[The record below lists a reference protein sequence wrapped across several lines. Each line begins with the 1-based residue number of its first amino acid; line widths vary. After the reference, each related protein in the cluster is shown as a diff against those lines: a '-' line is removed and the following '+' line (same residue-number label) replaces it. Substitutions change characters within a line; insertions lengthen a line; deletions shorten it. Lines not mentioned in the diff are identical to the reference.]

1 MKTAHRQQTDP
12 RLSLQ
17 SLQVL
22 RAFVDAGEPLSGS
35 DVRKFVKLQSGT
47 LYPILLRFEEAGW
60 LKSYWESVDP
70 STAGRPRK
78 RFYELTGAG
87 AKKASEILS
96 WLERAQSA

>member
-1 MKTAHRQQTDP
+1 MKTARRQQSDP

-22 RAFVDAGEPLSGS
+22 RAFIDAAEPLSGS
-35 DVRKFVKLQSGT
+35 DARKLVNLQSGT

-60 LKSYWESVDP
+60 LKSYWESVNP

-78 RFYELTGAG
+78 RFYELTATGAR
-87 AKKASEILS
+87 KASEILS
-96 WLERAQSA
+96 WLEGAQSA

>member
-1 MKTAHRQQTDP
+1 MRTARHQQSDP

-35 DVRKFVKLQSGT
+35 DVRKSVKLQSGT

-87 AKKASEILS
+87 AKKTSEILS
-96 WLERAQSA
+96 WFEGAQNV